1 MSTNEL
7 SALANEEEGI
17 SIKMLDKE
25 LILLKEMVTTNYVL
39 YATIQ
44 ND

>member
-7 SALANEEEGI
+7 SSLATEEECI

-25 LILLKEMVTTNYVL
+25 LILLKEMVTTHYVL
-39 YATIQ
+39 
-44 ND
+44 